1 MKKNLFVYGIIVVCV
16 TFCLCLVPLKGANSE
31 VEHGKNGLR
40 FTVQGLDDIGLGIV
54 KGGVGF
60 KRWMSSNMALRGDV
74 GFEVSHWTYKSTDP
88 LYTDAKDNN
97 SQFSLDAGVEFHFV
111 AGQKVSPFFGGGIN
125 FGTSTYKYE
134 YSILKL
140 APPNGTY
147 KLHKSSSSG
156 FGAAAFLG
164 VEFFMGKHFSLTGEY
179 DLGLSSGTQKSKT
192 ETVGGVNEQPE
203 AKTTY
208 LNLEVSSA
216 SLILTV
222 YF

>member
-1 MKKNLFVYGIIVVCV
+1 MRKNLFASTLLIVCV

-40 FTVQGLDDIGLGIV
+40 FTVRGLDHIRLGTV
-54 KGGVGF
+54 NGGVGF
-60 KRWMSSNMALRGDV
+60 KRWVNSNTALRGDV
-74 GFEVSHWTYKSTDP
+74 GFGVSHTTQKSTDP
-88 LYTDAKDNN
+88 LYTDVKDNS

-125 FGTSTYKYE
+125 FGTSTSKHE
-134 YSILKL
+134 YSILKSN
-140 APPNGTY
+140 PPDGTY
-147 KLHKSSSSG
+147 KLDKSSSTR

-179 DLGLSSGTQKSKT
+179 DLGLSSSTQKSQE
-192 ETVGGVNEQPE
+192 ETVGGVNQPPE
-203 AKTTY
+203 AKTTCFD
-208 LNLEVSSA
+208 LGVSSA

>member
-1 MKKNLFVYGIIVVCV
+1 MKKDLFVYGIIVVCV

-40 FTVQGLDDIGLGIV
+40 FTVKGLDHIGLGKV
-54 KGGVGF
+54 NGGVGF
-60 KRWMSSNMALRGDV
+60 KRWMSSNMAFRGDV
-74 GFEVSHWTYKSTDP
+74 GFGASQTTKKSTDP
-88 LYTDAKDNN
+88 DYTDVKDNC

-125 FGTSTYKYE
+125 FGTSTSKHE
-134 YSILKL
+134 YSILKV

-147 KLHKSSSSG
+147 KTDKSSSSG

-164 VEFFMGKHFSLTGEY
+164 VEFFMGNHFSLTGEY
-179 DLGLSSGTQKSKT
+179 DLGLSSRTQKSQT
-192 ETVGGVNEQPE
+192 ETVGGVNQQPE

-208 LNLEVSSA
+208 FDLGVSSA
-216 SLILTV
+216 CLILTV

>member
-1 MKKNLFVYGIIVVCV
+1 MRKNLFASALLIVCV

-40 FTVQGLDDIGLGIV
+40 FTVQGLDYIGLGTV

-60 KRWMSSNMALRGDV
+60 KRWVNSNMALRGDV
-74 GFEVSHWTYKSTDP
+74 GFGFSHSTQNSTNT
-88 LYTDAKDNN
+88 LLTDAKSKS
-97 SQFSLDAGVEFHFV
+97 SQFSLDAGAEFHFA

-125 FGTSTYKYE
+125 FGTSTNKYE
-134 YSILKL
+134 YSILKNNPV
-140 APPNGTY
+140 AGTS
-147 KLHKSSSSG
+147 KLYKSSSSS
-156 FGAAAFLG
+156 FGAEAFLG
-164 VEFFMGKHFSLTGEY
+164 VEFFMGKHLSLTGEY
-179 DLGLSSGTQKSKT
+179 DLGLSSSTQKSKT

-208 LNLEVSSA
+208 FNLGVSSA

>member
-1 MKKNLFVYGIIVVCV
+1 MKKNLFVYGMIVVCV

-40 FTVQGLDDIGLGIV
+40 FTVQGLDYIGLGTV

-74 GFEVSHWTYKSTDP
+74 GFGVSHTTYKSTDP
-88 LYTDAKDNN
+88 LYTDAKNN
-97 SQFSLDAGVEFHFV
+97 SSQFSLDAGVEFHFV
-111 AGQKVSPFFGGGIN
+111 SGQKVSPFLGGGIN
-125 FGTSTYKYE
+125 FGASTSKQEYK
-134 YSILKL
+134 ILKSN
-140 APPNGTY
+140 PPAGTY
-147 KLHKSSSSG
+147 KLYKLSSTG
-156 FGAAAFLG
+156 FGAAVFLG
-164 VEFFMGKHFSLTGEY
+164 VEFFMGKHLSLTGEY
-179 DLGLSSGTQKSKT
+179 DLGLSSTTQKSQI
-192 ETVGGVNEQPE
+192 ETVGGVNQQPE

-208 LNLEVSSA
+208 LNLGVSSA